1 MKKALVI
8 MAAGMGSRYGGL
20 KQIDAVGPNG
30 EIIMDY
36 SIYDAKKAGFDKV
49 YFIIKEENFELFKEV
64 IGDRMAQQIEVEYI
78 FQKLDNLPE
87 GYSVPDGRVKPWGTA
102 HAIMCCLGKVKE
114 PFLVINADDFYGA
127 EAFAKVSQWID
138 GMDIN
143 SYPMKMCMAGYILK
157 NTITENGHV
166 ARGVCEVDENHY
178 LTSIVERTKIMRRED
193 GKVKYTEDEENW
205 VDLDE
210 NCIVSMNCWC
220 FPPQFI
226 EEVAKRFKEFLDGD
240 AVSNPLKSEY
250 LLPSVVKELID
261 QGRATVEV
269 LKTSATWIGVTYKE
283 DKPYVVKEIQ
293 KKISAGEY
301 PATLIG

>member
-36 SIYDAKKAGFDKV
+36 SIYDAKRAGFDKV
-49 YFIIKEENFELFKEV
+49 YFIIKEENLEVFKEV

-87 GYSVPDGRVKPWGTA
+87 GYDVPEGRVKPWGTA

-114 PFLVINADDFYGA
+114 PFLVIIADDFYGA
-127 EAFAKVSQWID
+127 EAFAKVSEWID
-138 GMDIN
+138 KADVN
-143 SYPMKMCMAGYILK
+143 ADPMQFCMAGYILK

-166 ARGVCEVDENHY
+166 ARGVCEVDDKHY

-193 GKVKYTEDEENW
+193 GNVKYTEDEENW

-210 NCIVSMNCWC
+210 NSIVSMNCWC

-226 EEVAKRFKEFLDGD
+226 EEIAKRFKAFLDTD

-261 QGRATVEV
+261 QGKATVEV
-269 LKTSATWIGVTYKE
+269 LTTNATWIGVTYKE
-283 DKPYVVKEIQ
+283 DKPHVVNAIKA
-293 KKISAGEY
+293 KIDSGEY
-301 PATLIG
+301 PKTLIG